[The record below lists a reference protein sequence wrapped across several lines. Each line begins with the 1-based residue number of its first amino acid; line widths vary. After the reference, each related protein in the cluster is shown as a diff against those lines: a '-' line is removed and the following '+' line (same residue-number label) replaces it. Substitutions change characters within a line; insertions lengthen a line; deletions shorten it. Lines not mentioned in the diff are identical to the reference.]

1 MNCCETDL
9 TGGKTRNIVL
19 TRFEAI
25 MEEEVFH
32 FCCPRFTVKK
42 NSKDKCDCY
51 CFRARVLARGFIQV
65 KIRAESS
72 TASWRVVRFIPLYSD
87 RFQARYQ
94 QQK

>member
-9 TGGKTRNIVL
+9 TGSKTRNIVL

-42 NSKDKCDCY
+42 IPRTNVIAIAS
-51 CFRARVLARGFIQV
+51 VSGLV
-65 KIRAESS
+65 PTTKITATTAESY
-72 TASWRVVRFIPLYSD
+72 RDLPH
-87 RFQARYQ
+87 
-94 QQK
+94 

>member
-42 NSKDKCDCY
+42 IPRTNVI
-51 CFRARVLARGFIQV
+51 AI
-65 KIRAESS
+65 
-72 TASWRVVRFIPLYSD
+72 ASGHVCLHVVSY
-87 RFQARYQ
+87 
-94 QQK
+94 K